1 MSRFTTPPELLYYP
15 DLETGVVFATCSTA
29 LDQFFAYLT
38 HLRNLENFDG
48 VDRMLLEH
56 AFEYDVFFCLWCLAL
71 RNRLACSSMWERSLA
86 HCSRLSTEGRNK

>member
-1 MSRFTTPPELLYYP
+1 LYYP

-48 VDRMLLEH
+48 VDRMLLDRMLLEH
-56 AFEYDVFFCLWCLAL
+56 AFEYDVFFLLVVSCPAKPIGVFVYVGTKLGTLLATQ
-71 RNRLACSSMWERSLA
+71 
-86 HCSRLSTEGRNK
+86 HGREE